1 MTQLDYKRLQ
11 LHKLRLDKVLVSQI
25 HLLAYL
31 NMLLNDDENPDK
43 KKTKVN
49 ENQFS

>member
-31 NMLLNDDENPDK
+31 NMLLNDDKNPD
-43 KKTKVN
+43 
-49 ENQFS
+49 